1 MIDVHA
7 GDSVLNPI
15 LKRLDGLY
23 SGASDVAEK
32 QIKTFLNTRKRL
44 LQPKKNES
52 ITAYRRRLQT
62 AFTGPKWALARHRIA
77 VAFTEA
83 NEDVTGLVNDGL
95 VEAFAVGMSESAYML
110 SKSGVDALP
119 ITAAIVAKLM
129 AAGVIKLNERKL
141 KRRKDIAY
149 TEQRIQSSI
158 IAAIYQDV
166 TVDDMPGDVS
176 RRVTNSRKND
186 MTAFAR
192 AAIYGAS
199 DTGAYYAGL
208 EAEKSGLELEKTW
221 LGIMDALIRPSHKH
235 LHGTTIPMHEV
246 FHGYHGTLRYP
257 HDPSA
262 PPQETYRCRCRM
274 VVHLKGHA
282 PAISRR
288 MLLPTQTSDYR
299 KWRDKQ
305 IRRAGGEVEL
315 AKLHRQLMG

>member
-1 MIDVHA
+1 MNDVHA

-23 SGASDVAEK
+23 GGASEVAEK
-32 QIKTFLNTRKRL
+32 QIKAILNARKWL
-44 LQPKKNES
+44 LQPKKDES
-52 ITAYRRRLQT
+52 LTAYRRRLQT
-62 AFTGPKWALARHRIA
+62 AFTGPKWALARRKIA
-77 VAFTEA
+77 TAFTEA

-95 VEAFAVGMSESAYML
+95 MEAFAVGMSEAAYVL

-119 ITAAIVAKLM
+119 ITASIVAGWA
-129 AAGVIKLNERKL
+129 AAGIIKLNERKL

-149 TEQRIQSSI
+149 NEQRIQSSI

-166 TVDDMPGDVS
+166 TVEDMPKDVS

-192 AAIYGAS
+192 ATIYGAS
-199 DTGAYYAGL
+199 DSGAYYAGL

-221 LGIMDALIRPSHKH
+221 LGIMDMRIRPSHKH
-235 LHGTTIPMHEV
+235 LHGTTVPMQEV

-274 VVHLKGHA
+274 VVHLKGNA
-282 PAISRR
+282 PGEYSRVI
-288 MLLPTQTSDYR
+288 LPSQTSEYR
-299 KWRDKQ
+299 KWRDQQ
-305 IRRAGGEVEL
+305 IRKAGGEVEL
-315 AKLHRQLMG
+315 AKLHRQRLR

>member
-1 MIDVHA
+1 MNDVHA

-23 SGASDVAEK
+23 GGASEVAEK
-32 QIKTFLNTRKRL
+32 QIKAILNARKWL
-44 LQPKKNES
+44 LQPKKDES
-52 ITAYRRRLQT
+52 LTAYRRRLQT
-62 AFTGPKWALARHRIA
+62 AFTGPKWALARRKIA
-77 VAFTEA
+77 TAFTEA

-95 VEAFAVGMSESAYML
+95 MEAFAVGMSEAAYVL

-119 ITAAIVAKLM
+119 ITASIVAGLA
-129 AAGVIKLNERKL
+129 AAGIIKLNERKL

-149 TEQRIQSSI
+149 NEQRIQSSI

-166 TVDDMPGDVS
+166 TVEDMPKDVS

-192 AAIYGAS
+192 ATIYGAS
-199 DTGAYYAGL
+199 DSGAYYAGL

-221 LGIMDALIRPSHKH
+221 LGIMDMRIRPSHKH
-235 LHGTTIPMHEV
+235 LHGTTVPMQEV

-274 VVHLKGHA
+274 VVHLKGNA
-282 PAISRR
+282 PGEYSRVI
-288 MLLPTQTSDYR
+288 LPSQTSEYR
-299 KWRDKQ
+299 KWRDQQ
-305 IRRAGGEVEL
+305 IRKAGGEVEL
-315 AKLHRQLMG
+315 AKLHRQRLR

>member
-1 MIDVHA
+1 MNDVHA

-23 SGASDVAEK
+23 GGASDATEK
-32 QIKTFLNTRKRL
+32 QVRAILNARKRL

-52 ITAYRRRLQT
+52 LTAYRGRLQT

-83 NEDVTGLVNDGL
+83 NEEATGLVNDGL
-95 VEAFAVGMSESAYML
+95 VEAFAVGMSEAAYVL
-110 SKSGVDALP
+110 AKSGVNALP
-119 ITAAIVAKLM
+119 ITASIVAGLV
-129 AAGVIKLNERKL
+129 AAGIIKLNRRKV

-149 TEQRIQSSI
+149 IEQRIQSSV

-166 TVDDMPGDVS
+166 TVEDMPKDVS
-176 RRVTNSRKND
+176 RRVTNGRKYEIK
-186 MTAFAR
+186 AFAQ

-199 DTGAYYAGL
+199 DSGAYYAGL

-221 LGIMDALIRPSHKH
+221 LGIMDVHIRPSHKH
-235 LHGTTIPMHEV
+235 LHGTTIPMHEL
-246 FHGYHGTLRYP
+246 FHGYHGTLKYP

-274 VVHLKGHA
+274 VVHLKGKS
-282 PAISRR
+282 PGEYSRR
-288 MLLPTQTSDYR
+288 LLPTQTAEYR
-299 KWRDKQ
+299 KWRDQQ

>member
-23 SGASDVAEK
+23 GGASEVAEK
-32 QIKTFLNTRKRL
+32 QIKSILNARKRL
-44 LQPKKNES
+44 LQPKKDES
-52 ITAYRRRLQT
+52 LTAYRRRLQT
-62 AFTGPKWALARHRIA
+62 AFTGPKWALARRKIA

-95 VEAFAVGMSESAYML
+95 VEAFAVGMSEAAYLL
-110 SKSGVDALP
+110 SKSGVNALP
-119 ITAAIVAKLM
+119 ITASIVAGL
-129 AAGVIKLNERKL
+129 AATGIIKLNERKL

-149 TEQRIQSSI
+149 NEQRIQSSI

-166 TVDDMPGDVS
+166 TVEDMPGDVS

-192 AAIYGAS
+192 ATIYGAS
-199 DTGAYYAGL
+199 DSGAYFAGL

-221 LGIMDALIRPSHKH
+221 LGIMDMRIRPSHKH
-235 LHGTTIPMHEV
+235 LHGTTVPMHEV

-274 VVHLKGHA
+274 VVHLKGNA
-282 PAISRR
+282 PGEYSRVI
-288 MLLPTQTSDYR
+288 LPSQTSEYR
-299 KWRDKQ
+299 KWRDQQ
-305 IRRAGGEVEL
+305 ISKAGGEVEL
-315 AKLHRQLMG
+315 AKLHRQRLR

>member
-1 MIDVHA
+1 MNDVHA
-7 GDSVLNPI
+7 GDSVLGPI

-23 SGASDVAEK
+23 GGASEVAEK
-32 QIKTFLNTRKRL
+32 QVKAMLEARERL
-44 LQPKKNES
+44 LQPKKGES
-52 ITAYRRRLQT
+52 LTAYRRRLQT
-62 AFTGPKWALARHRIA
+62 AFAGPKWALARHRIA
-77 VAFTEA
+77 VAFTDA
-83 NEDVTGLVNDGL
+83 NEDATGIVNDGL
-95 VEAFAVGMSESAYML
+95 VEAFAIGMNEAAYVM
-110 SKSGVDALP
+110 SRSGVDTLP
-119 ITAAIVAKLM
+119 ITASVVAGLV
-129 AAGVIKLNERKL
+129 AAGVIKLNKRRV

-149 TEQRIQSSI
+149 TEQRIQSSV

-166 TVDDMPGDVS
+166 TVEDMPKDVS
-176 RRVTNSRKND
+176 RRVTNGRKND
-186 MTAFAR
+186 IKAFAQ

-221 LGIMDALIRPSHKH
+221 LGIMDAHIRPSHKH
-235 LHGTTIPMHEV
+235 LHGTTIPMHEL
-246 FHGYHGTLRYP
+246 FHGYNGTLRYP

-274 VVHLKGHA
+274 MVHLKGHA